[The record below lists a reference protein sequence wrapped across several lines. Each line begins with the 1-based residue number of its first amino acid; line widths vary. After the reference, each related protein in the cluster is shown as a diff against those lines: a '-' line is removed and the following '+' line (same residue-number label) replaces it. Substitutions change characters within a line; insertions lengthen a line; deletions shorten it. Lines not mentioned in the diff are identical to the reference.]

1 MYICWTDV
9 YLLTF
14 FVKIWMVQE
23 KKNLVN
29 QVHELYLFKDL
40 NKCTHRSIG
49 RGLSIEINVY
59 AVHQCQ

>member
-1 MYICWTDV
+1 MVTFFIYIHLICDV

-40 NKCTHRSIG
+40 NKCTHIG
-49 RGLSIEINVY
+49 PLV
-59 AVHQCQ
+59 VVFP